1 MTAPQMQ
8 RSMPEILEDIA
19 SNLTQ
24 IVRAEFRL
32 AKTEL
37 KEGAEKVA
45 GPGAALGTGVA
56 LAFYGLG
63 FLFLAAVYALSLVMA
78 GWLAALIV
86 GGVLAVTAGI
96 LISAGGMKLRRVNLA
111 PTKRFERWRRTCNG
125 RDNKSNRVG
134 NRAEAK

>member
-1 MTAPQMQ
+1 MTAPPMQ
-8 RSMPEILEDIA
+8 RSVPEILEDIA

-45 GPGAALGTGVA
+45 GPGATLGAGVA

-63 FLFLAAVYALSLVMA
+63 FLLLAAVYALSLIMA
-78 GWLAALIV
+78 GWLATLIV
-86 GGVLAVTAGI
+86 GGVLTVAAGI
-96 LISAGGMKLRRVNLA
+96 LLSVGATKLQRVHLT
-111 PTKRFERWRRTCNG
+111 PDKTIRTLEE
-125 RDNKSNRVG
+125 DVQW
-134 NRAEAK
+134 AKQQIK

>member
-8 RSMPEILEDIA
+8 RSLPEILENIA

-45 GPGAALGTGVA
+45 GPGAALGAGVA

-96 LISAGGMKLRRVNLA
+96 LISAGGMKLRRANLT
-111 PTKRFERWRRTCNG
+111 PDKTIRTLEEDVQWA
-125 RDNKSNRVG
+125 RQQIK
-134 NRAEAK
+134 

>member
-1 MTAPQMQ
+1 MAAPQMQ
-8 RSMPEILEDIA
+8 RSVPQILEDIA

-45 GPGAALGTGVA
+45 GPGATLGAGVA

-63 FLFLAAVYALSLVMA
+63 FLLLAAVYALSLIMA
-78 GWLAALIV
+78 GWLATLIV
-86 GGVLAVTAGI
+86 GGVLAAAAGI
-96 LISAGGMKLRRVNLA
+96 LLSVGATKLQRVHLT
-111 PTKRFERWRRTCNG
+111 PDKTIRTLEE
-125 RDNKSNRVG
+125 DVQW
-134 NRAEAK
+134 AKQQIK

>member
-8 RSMPEILEDIA
+8 RSVPEILEDIA

-24 IVRAEFRL
+24 IIRAEFRL

-45 GPGAALGTGVA
+45 VPGATLGAGAA

-63 FLFLAAVYALSLVMA
+63 FLLLAAVYALSLVMA
-78 GWLAALIV
+78 GWLATLIV
-86 GGVLAVTAGI
+86 GSVLSVAAGV
-96 LISAGGMKLRRVNLA
+96 LISAGITKLKRVNLT
-111 PTKRFERWRRTCNG
+111 PEITIRTLEE
-125 RDNKSNRVG
+125 DVQW
-134 NRAEAK
+134 AKQQIK

>member
-24 IVRAEFRL
+24 IVQAEIQL

-45 GPGAALGTGVA
+45 GPGAALGAGVA

-86 GGVLAVTAGI
+86 GGVLVLAAGI
-96 LISAGGMKLRRVNLA
+96 LIGAGSAKLRRGNL
-111 PTKRFERWRRTCNG
+111 TTDETMQTLEEDVQW
-125 RDNKSNRVG
+125 
-134 NRAEAK
+134 AKQQIK